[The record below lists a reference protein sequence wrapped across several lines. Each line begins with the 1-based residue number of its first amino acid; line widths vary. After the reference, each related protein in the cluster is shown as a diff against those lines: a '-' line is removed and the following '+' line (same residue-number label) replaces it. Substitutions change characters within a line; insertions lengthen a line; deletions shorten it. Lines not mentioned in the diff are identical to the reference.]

1 MTSVDKTRPGTPA
14 YWIFLPALVISGDVF
29 CASIWFAS
37 HPLLIGLMLSAFIP
51 ALAGLVCRKLGRRV
65 AASVCAVVV
74 VGWYWIPPFTVLL
87 LILTA
92 SAREEKKLLFLAFAL
107 AYISLCI
114 ILLSALSFLATFS
127 LAKRLGPAWPFSAIS
142 VGFVCAM
149 TLVVSMRYV
158 STHYDKAGRLDWAR
172 PLDPL
177 VLGPDV
183 LAIDKCAQQFAGA
196 RPDAGF
202 PGSLDQLGP
211 QGTQCLPTDFT
222 AADKGF
228 TIRYQP
234 GSRDENGRIDTYKVN
249 AKETSPKGAD
259 TSSMFS
265 DESGIIWSRFDGPHG
280 LGSTNLYDSPEYV
293 LHKVLFCVSDGARG
307 SNWKFVE
314 GQRETVVT
322 DKNEYVRRCLGPE
335 VVWGKDS
342 YTFSAGQFA
351 FEYSFAIQNGTVSG
365 YWWIARPQLYG
376 TTGLR
381 SYLAVGTISES
392 GTHGTLRIFA
402 TPQDRPATAD
412 DPLALSR
419 EIGMPA
425 IGLLASIDN

>member
-14 YWIFLPALVISGDVF
+14 HWIFLPALVISGAVL
-29 CASIWFAS
+29 CASIWFARN
-37 HPLLIGLMLSAFIP
+37 PLLIGLMLSAFIP

-65 AASVCAVVV
+65 ASSVCAVIV

-87 LILTA
+87 LIETS
-92 SAREEKKLLFLAFAL
+92 SAREEWKLLFLAFTL
-107 AYISLCI
+107 VYISLCI
-114 ILLSALSFLATFS
+114 ILLFALSILATFS
-127 LAKRLGPAWPFSAIS
+127 LAKRLGPAWPFSAFI

-158 STHYDKAGRLDWAR
+158 SAHYDKAGRLDWAR

-183 LAIDKCAQQFAGA
+183 LAIDKCAQQFASA
-196 RPDAGF
+196 RPDAGY

-211 QGTQCLPTDFT
+211 QGTQCLPPDFN

-249 AKETSPKGAD
+249 AMETSPKGAD

-265 DESGIIWSRFDGPHG
+265 DDSGIIWFRFDGPHG
-280 LGSTNLYDSPEYV
+280 QGSTNLYDSPEYV
-293 LHKVLFCVSDGARG
+293 LHKVLFCVSDGAWG
-307 SNWKFVE
+307 SSWRFVD
-314 GQRETVVT
+314 GQQETLVT
-322 DKNEYVRRCLGPE
+322 DKNEYVRRCLGPDA
-335 VVWGKDS
+335 VRGKDNS
-342 YTFSAGQFA
+342 KFSVGEFE
-351 FEYSFAIQNGTVSG
+351 FEYNFDTQNGTVSG
-365 YWWIARPQLYG
+365 YRLMARPRSYG
-376 TTGLR
+376 ITGLR
-381 SYLAVGTISES
+381 SYLAVGTIS
-392 GTHGTLRIFA
+392 TPRTLRVFA
-402 TPQDRPATAD
+402 TPQDRSATAE

-419 EIGMPA
+419 EIDMPA
-425 IGLLASIDN
+425 VGRLASVDN